1 MNLTPAA
8 LPQTAPALVLVRD
21 ERLRAEVRRVAAAAE
36 RVTDER
42 AMPVGRHAWA
52 GAGMVIL
59 DTAAAVAAA
68 VAGCPRRSGVV
79 LVTEGE
85 PAVPDWQ
92 AATAV
97 GAERVV
103 ALPSDAVALVEQFAE
118 HAESR
123 TGEGIVI
130 AVAGAGGGAGA
141 STLAAATALRGAA
154 RRVRRDTVLIDG
166 APLDGGIDL
175 VLGME
180 NVPGLRWP
188 DLVIEDGRVSAAA
201 LHNALPAAAPGLAVL
216 SCGRMRPGV
225 GAARSR
231 VESANRADAVPS
243 SGAPPGRAV
252 LGSAPPAMRAEIG
265 HRDGSLVEPAAIGH
279 VGGPP
284 RYSATGSASTAARAG
299 DGYSASGSESI
310 SARGGQGYS
319 APGSPPFVGRAGGGY
334 SAPAAVSLAWQGRNA
349 YTPTELSP
357 AAMRAVI
364 ESGRDAGDLVVCDVS
379 CERGPAADTMLD
391 AADLVVLVVPARL
404 RSIAAAEIVAAYL
417 GERNPNRGLIVR
429 GPAPG
434 GLRGAEVAE
443 LLGLPLLAA
452 VRGQAGLAWR
462 LERGGLSVRRRGP
475 LRDAADAVL
484 AMVGADAS

>member
-1 MNLTPAA
+1 MNPA
-8 LPQTAPALVLVRD
+8 PMRSGSPPVAPALVLVRD
-21 ERLRAEVRRVAAAAE
+21 DRLRAEVRRVAAAAE

-42 AMPVGRHAWA
+42 VMPVGRHAWA

-59 DTAAAVAAA
+59 DTAAAVSAAA
-68 VAGCPRRSGVV
+68 AGCPRRAGVV

-103 ALPSDAVALVEQFAE
+103 ALPSGAVALVEQFAE

-123 TGEGIVI
+123 TGEGIV
-130 AVAGAGGGAGA
+130 VTVVGAGGGAGA

-188 DLVIEDGRVSAAA
+188 DLIIEDGRVSAAA
-201 LHNALPAAAPGLAVL
+201 LHNALPAASAGLAVL
-216 SCGRMRPGV
+216 SCGRARP
-225 GAARSR
+225 
-231 VESANRADAVPS
+231 D
-243 SGAPPGRAV
+243 
-252 LGSAPPAMRAEIG
+252 
-265 HRDGSLVEPAAIGH
+265 
-279 VGGPP
+279 
-284 RYSATGSASTAARAG
+284 
-299 DGYSASGSESI
+299 ASG
-310 SARGGQGYS
+310 
-319 APGSPPFVGRAGGGY
+319 
-334 SAPAAVSLAWQGRNA
+334 QGRSPTVSA
-349 YTPTELSP
+349 AEHPRLGCSSTELSP
-357 AAMRAVI
+357 AAVRAVI

-379 CERGPAADTMLD
+379 SERGPAADAMLD
-391 AADLVVLVVPARL
+391 AADLVVLIVPARL
-404 RSIAAAEIVAAYL
+404 RSIAAAEVVSAYL

-452 VRGQAGLAWR
+452 VRGQAGLASR

-484 AMVGADAS
+484 AVVGAEAS

>member
-1 MNLTPAA
+1 MNPV
-8 LPQTAPALVLVRD
+8 PMRSGPPPIAPALVLVRD

-42 AMPVGRHAWA
+42 VMPVGRHAWA

-68 VAGCPRRSGVV
+68 VAGFPRRAGVV

-97 GAERVV
+97 GAARVV
-103 ALPSDAVALVEQFAE
+103 ALPTGAITLVEQFAE

-123 TGEGIVI
+123 TGEGVVV
-130 AVAGAGGGAGA
+130 AVVGAGGGAGA

-154 RRVRRDTVLIDG
+154 RRVRRETVLIDG

-188 DLVIEDGRVSAAA
+188 DLIIEDGRVSAAA
-201 LHNALPAAAPGLAVL
+201 LHSALPVGAPGLAVL
-216 SCGRMRPGV
+216 SCGRARPAT
-225 GAARSR
+225 GAGQGRSR
-231 VESANRADAVPS
+231 ADSVS
-243 SGAPPGRAV
+243 V
-252 LGSAPPAMRAEIG
+252 G
-265 HRDGSLVEPAAIGH
+265 HGF
-279 VGGPP
+279 
-284 RYSATGSASTAARAG
+284 AG
-299 DGYSASGSESI
+299 L
-310 SARGGQGYS
+310 
-319 APGSPPFVGRAGGGY
+319 
-334 SAPAAVSLAWQGRNA
+334 APAAV
-349 YTPTELSP
+349 
-357 AAMRAVI
+357 RAVI

-379 CERGPAADTMLD
+379 CERGPAADAMLD

-404 RSIAAAEIVAAYL
+404 RAIAAAEVVSAYL
-417 GERNPNRGLIVR
+417 GERNPNRGLVVR

-443 LLGLPLLAA
+443 VLGLPLLAA
-452 VRGQAGLAWR
+452 VRGQAGLASR

-484 AMVGADAS
+484 AMVGADA

>member
-1 MNLTPAA
+1 MRSGP
-8 LPQTAPALVLVRD
+8 PPIAPALVLVRD

-42 AMPVGRHAWA
+42 VMPVGRHAWA

-68 VAGCPRRSGVV
+68 GGGFPRRAGVV
-79 LVTEGE
+79 VVTEGE

-103 ALPSDAVALVEQFAE
+103 ALPSGAVTLVEQFAE

-123 TGEGIVI
+123 TGEGIVV
-130 AVAGAGGGAGA
+130 AVVGAGGGAGA

-188 DLVIEDGRVSAAA
+188 DLIIEDGRVSAAA
-201 LHNALPAAAPGLAVL
+201 LHNALPAGAPGLAVL
-216 SCGRMRPGV
+216 SCGRARPAG
-225 GAARSR
+225 GASGGRSR
-231 VESANRADAVPS
+231 AGADSA
-243 SGAPPGRAV
+243 APA
-252 LGSAPPAMRAEIG
+252 
-265 HRDGSLVEPAAIGH
+265 
-279 VGGPP
+279 
-284 RYSATGSASTAARAG
+284 
-299 DGYSASGSESI
+299 
-310 SARGGQGYS
+310 
-319 APGSPPFVGRAGGGY
+319 FVGL
-334 SAPAAVSLAWQGRNA
+334 APAAV
-349 YTPTELSP
+349 
-357 AAMRAVI
+357 RAVI

-379 CERGPAADTMLD
+379 CERGPAADAMLD
-391 AADLVVLVVPARL
+391 AADLVVLVVAARL
-404 RSIAAAEIVAAYL
+404 RSIAAAEVVSAYL
-417 GERNPNRGLIVR
+417 GERNPNRGLVVR

-452 VRGQAGLAWR
+452 VRGQAGLAYR
-462 LERGGLSVRRRGP
+462 LERGGLSVRSRGP

-484 AMVGADAS
+484 SMVGADL

>member
-1 MNLTPAA
+1 MNPVPMRGGP
-8 LPQTAPALVLVRD
+8 PQIAPALVLVRD

-36 RVTDER
+36 RVTEER
-42 AMPVGRHAWA
+42 VMPVGRHAWA

-68 VAGCPRRSGVV
+68 AGGFPRRAGVV

-103 ALPSDAVALVEQFAE
+103 ALPSAAVALVEQFAE

-123 TGEGIVI
+123 TGEGIVV
-130 AVAGAGGGAGA
+130 AVVGAGGGAGA
-141 STLAAATALRGAA
+141 STLAAAIALRGAA

-188 DLVIEDGRVSAAA
+188 DLIIEDGRVSAAA
-201 LHNALPAAAPGLAVL
+201 LHNALPVGAPGLAVL
-216 SCGRMRPGV
+216 SCGRARPATGV
-225 GAARSR
+225 GPGRSR
-231 VESANRADAVPS
+231 SDSVSV
-243 SGAPPGRAV
+243 
-252 LGSAPPAMRAEIG
+252 G
-265 HRDGSLVEPAAIGH
+265 HA
-279 VGGPP
+279 
-284 RYSATGSASTAARAG
+284 
-299 DGYSASGSESI
+299 
-310 SARGGQGYS
+310 
-319 APGSPPFVGRAGGGY
+319 FVGL
-334 SAPAAVSLAWQGRNA
+334 APAAV
-349 YTPTELSP
+349 
-357 AAMRAVI
+357 RAVI

-379 CERGPAADTMLD
+379 CERGPAADAMLD

-404 RSIAAAEIVAAYL
+404 RSIAAAEVVSAYL
-417 GERNPNRGLIVR
+417 GERNTNRGLVVR

-452 VRGQAGLAWR
+452 VRGQAGLASR

-484 AMVGADAS
+484 AMVGAEG

>member
-1 MNLTPAA
+1 MNPA
-8 LPQTAPALVLVRD
+8 PIRSGSPPIAPALVLVRD
-21 ERLRAEVRRVAAAAE
+21 DRLRAEVRRVAAAAE

-42 AMPVGRHAWA
+42 VMPVGRHAWA

-59 DTAAAVAAA
+59 DTAAAVSAT

-85 PAVPDWQ
+85 PSVPDWQ

-103 ALPSDAVALVEQFAE
+103 ALPSGAVALVEQFAE

-123 TGEGIVI
+123 TGEGIVV
-130 AVAGAGGGAGA
+130 AVVGAGGGAGA

-188 DLVIEDGRVSAAA
+188 DLIIEDGRVSAAA
-201 LHNALPAAAPGLAVL
+201 LHNALPAASAGLAVL
-216 SCGRMRPGV
+216 SCGRARPG
-225 GAARSR
+225 AAGKGRSPT
-231 VESANRADAVPS
+231 VSA
-243 SGAPPGRAV
+243 
-252 LGSAPPAMRAEIG
+252 AEA
-265 HRDGSLVEPAAIGH
+265 E
-279 VGGPP
+279 PP
-284 RYSATGSASTAARAG
+284 RIGCSS
-299 DGYSASGSESI
+299 
-310 SARGGQGYS
+310 
-319 APGSPPFVGRAGGGY
+319 
-334 SAPAAVSLAWQGRNA
+334 
-349 YTPTELSP
+349 TELSS
-357 AAMRAVI
+357 AAVRAVI

-379 CERGPAADTMLD
+379 SERGPAADAMLD

-404 RSIAAAEIVAAYL
+404 RSIAAAEVVSAYL

-452 VRGQAGLAWR
+452 VRGQAGLASR

-484 AMVGADAS
+484 AMVGAEAS

>member
-1 MNLTPAA
+1 MRSGP
-8 LPQTAPALVLVRD
+8 PPIAPALVLVRD

-59 DTAAAVAAA
+59 DTAAAGAAA
-68 VAGCPRRSGVV
+68 VAGFPRRAGVV

-92 AATAV
+92 AATVV

-103 ALPSDAVALVEQFAE
+103 ALPAGAVTLVEQFAE

-123 TGEGIVI
+123 TGEG
-130 AVAGAGGGAGA
+130 AVVAVVGAGGGAGA

-154 RRVRRDTVLIDG
+154 RRVRRETVLIDG

-188 DLVIEDGRVSAAA
+188 DLIIEDGRVSAAA
-201 LHNALPAAAPGLAVL
+201 LHSALPVGAPGLAVL
-216 SCGRMRPGV
+216 SCGRARPAN
-225 GAARSR
+225 GAVQGRSR
-231 VESANRADAVPS
+231 ADSVS
-243 SGAPPGRAV
+243 V
-252 LGSAPPAMRAEIG
+252 G
-265 HRDGSLVEPAAIGH
+265 HA
-279 VGGPP
+279 
-284 RYSATGSASTAARAG
+284 
-299 DGYSASGSESI
+299 
-310 SARGGQGYS
+310 
-319 APGSPPFVGRAGGGY
+319 FVGL
-334 SAPAAVSLAWQGRNA
+334 APAAV
-349 YTPTELSP
+349 
-357 AAMRAVI
+357 RAVI
-364 ESGRDAGDLVVCDVS
+364 ESGREAGDLVVCDVS
-379 CERGPAADTMLD
+379 CERGPAADAMLD

-404 RSIAAAEIVAAYL
+404 RAIAAAEVVAAYL
-417 GERNPNRGLIVR
+417 GERNPNRGLVVR

-452 VRGQAGLAWR
+452 VRGQAGLASR

-484 AMVGADAS
+484 AMVGADA

>member
-1 MNLTPAA
+1 MNLSPVA
-8 LPQTAPALVLVRD
+8 LPPHAPALVLVRD

-36 RVTDER
+36 RVTHER
-42 AMPVGRHAWA
+42 VMPVGRHAWS

-59 DTAAAVAAA
+59 DTAAALAAA
-68 VAGCPRRSGVV
+68 AAGCPRRAGIV

-85 PAVPDWQ
+85 PAVADWQ

-103 ALPSDAVALVEQFAE
+103 ALPVEAVALVEQFAE

-123 TGEGIVI
+123 TGEGVVI
-130 AVAGAGGGAGA
+130 AVVGAGGGAGA

-188 DLVIEDGRVSAAA
+188 DLVIQDGRVSAAA
-201 LHNALPAAAPGLAVL
+201 LHNALPAGAPGLAVL
-216 SCGRMRPGV
+216 SCGRALSGGGAAEFSGRGGSALGATDANQVGVSDNSAIRPGRASRGSPGHSQAALDRGAGDAMSQV
-225 GAARSR
+225 GGRAGFERAESDSPAARSR
-231 VESANRADAVPS
+231 AV
-243 SGAPPGRAV
+243 GA
-252 LGSAPPAMRAEIG
+252 
-265 HRDGSLVEPAAIGH
+265 AA
-279 VGGPP
+279 
-284 RYSATGSASTAARAG
+284 
-299 DGYSASGSESI
+299 
-310 SARGGQGYS
+310 
-319 APGSPPFVGRAGGGY
+319 
-334 SAPAAVSLAWQGRNA
+334 
-349 YTPTELSP
+349 ELSP
-357 AAMRAVI
+357 AAVRAVI
-364 ESGRDAGDLVVCDVS
+364 ESGRTAGDLVVCDVS
-379 CERGPAADTMLD
+379 SERGPAADAMLD
-391 AADLVVLVVPARL
+391 AADLVVLIVPARL
-404 RSIAAAEIVAAYL
+404 RSIAAAEVVSAYL

-452 VRGQAGLAWR
+452 VRGQAGLASR
-462 LERGGLSVRRRGP
+462 LERGGLNVRRRGP

-484 AMVGADAS
+484 AMVGADSA

>member
-1 MNLTPAA
+1 MNQVPMRSGS
-8 LPQTAPALVLVRD
+8 PQIAPALVLVRD

-42 AMPVGRHAWA
+42 LMPVGRHAWS
-52 GAGMVIL
+52 GAGIVIL

-68 VAGCPRRSGVV
+68 VAGLPRRSGIV

-103 ALPSDAVALVEQFAE
+103 ALPAGAVALVEQFAE

-123 TGEGIVI
+123 SGEGIVI

-154 RRVRRDTVLIDG
+154 RRFRRDTVLIDG

-175 VLGME
+175 VLGIE

-188 DLVIEDGRVSAAA
+188 DLIIEDGRVSAAA
-201 LHNALPAAAPGLAVL
+201 LHNALPAASPGLAVL
-216 SCGRMRPGV
+216 SCGRARPGATGRGRPPNADSRRAGIRHSPGGTPRAAEYAMSGHQAESTPGDGC
-225 GAARSR
+225 GAIGRSSIGSSSMSARS
-231 VESANRADAVPS
+231 D
-243 SGAPPGRAV
+243 
-252 LGSAPPAMRAEIG
+252 IG
-265 HRDGSLVEPAAIGH
+265 
-279 VGGPP
+279 
-284 RYSATGSASTAARAG
+284 Y
-299 DGYSASGSESI
+299 ASGGSGHPR
-310 SARGGQGYS
+310 SA
-319 APGSPPFVGRAGGGY
+319 GS
-334 SAPAAVSLAWQGRNA
+334 S
-349 YTPTELSP
+349 TELSP
-357 AAMRAVI
+357 AAVRAVI

-379 CERGPAADTMLD
+379 SERGPAADAMLD
-391 AADLVVLVVPARL
+391 AADLVVLVVAARL
-404 RSIAAAEIVAAYL
+404 RSIAAAEVVSAYL
-417 GERNPNRGLIVR
+417 GERNPNRGLVVR

-452 VRGQAGLAWR
+452 VRGQAGLASR

-484 AMVGADAS
+484 AMVGADAP

>member
-1 MNLTPAA
+1 MNPA
-8 LPQTAPALVLVRD
+8 PIRSGSPPIAPALVLVRD
-21 ERLRAEVRRVAAAAE
+21 DRLRAEVRRVAAAAE

-42 AMPVGRHAWA
+42 VMPVGRHAWA

-59 DTAAAVAAA
+59 DTAAAVSAT

-103 ALPSDAVALVEQFAE
+103 ALPSGAVALVEQFAE

-123 TGEGIVI
+123 TGEGIVV
-130 AVAGAGGGAGA
+130 AVVGAGGGAGA
-141 STLAAATALRGAA
+141 STLAAAIALRGAA

-188 DLVIEDGRVSAAA
+188 DLIIEDGRVSAAA
-201 LHNALPAAAPGLAVL
+201 LHNALPAASAGLAVL
-216 SCGRMRPGV
+216 SCGR
-225 GAARSR
+225 AR
-231 VESANRADAVPS
+231 
-243 SGAPPGRAV
+243 
-252 LGSAPPAMRAEIG
+252 
-265 HRDGSLVEPAAIGH
+265 PAAAGQGRSPT
-279 VGGPP
+279 VSAAEAEPP
-284 RYSATGSASTAARAG
+284 R
-299 DGYSASGSESI
+299 I
-310 SARGGQGYS
+310 
-319 APGSPPFVGRAGGGY
+319 GRP
-334 SAPAAVSLAWQGRNA
+334 S
-349 YTPTELSP
+349 TELSP
-357 AAMRAVI
+357 AAVRAVI

-379 CERGPAADTMLD
+379 SERGPAADAMLD
-391 AADLVVLVVPARL
+391 AADLVVLIVPARL
-404 RSIAAAEIVAAYL
+404 RSIAAAEVVSAYL
-417 GERNPNRGLIVR
+417 GERNPNRGLVVR

-452 VRGQAGLAWR
+452 VRGQAGLASR

-484 AMVGADAS
+484 AMVGAEAS

>member
-1 MNLTPAA
+1 MNSAPIRSGS
-8 LPQTAPALVLVRD
+8 PPIAPALVLVRD
-21 ERLRAEVRRVAAAAE
+21 DRLRAEVRRVAAAAE

-42 AMPVGRHAWA
+42 VMPVGRHAWA

-59 DTAAAVAAA
+59 DTAAAVSAT
-68 VAGCPRRSGVV
+68 VADYPRRSGVV

-103 ALPSDAVALVEQFAE
+103 ALPSGAVALVEQFAE

-123 TGEGIVI
+123 TGEGIVV
-130 AVAGAGGGAGA
+130 AVVGAGGGAGA

-166 APLDGGIDL
+166 APLDGGLDL

-188 DLVIEDGRVSAAA
+188 DLIIEDGRVSAAA
-201 LHNALPAAAPGLAVL
+201 LHNALPAASAGLAVL
-216 SCGRMRPGV
+216 SCGR
-225 GAARSR
+225 AR
-231 VESANRADAVPS
+231 
-243 SGAPPGRAV
+243 
-252 LGSAPPAMRAEIG
+252 
-265 HRDGSLVEPAAIGH
+265 PAA
-279 VGGPP
+279 
-284 RYSATGSASTAARAG
+284 A
-299 DGYSASGSESI
+299 
-310 SARGGQGYS
+310 GQGR
-319 APGSPPFVGRAGGGY
+319 SPTVSPAEAEQPRIGR
-334 SAPAAVSLAWQGRNA
+334 SS
-349 YTPTELSP
+349 TELSP
-357 AAMRAVI
+357 AAVRAVI

-379 CERGPAADTMLD
+379 SERGPAADAMLD
-391 AADLVVLVVPARL
+391 AADLVVLIVPARL
-404 RSIAAAEIVAAYL
+404 RSIAAAEVVSAYL
-417 GERNPNRGLIVR
+417 GERNPNRGLVVR

-452 VRGQAGLAWR
+452 VRGQAGLASR

-484 AMVGADAS
+484 AMVGAEAS

>member
-1 MNLTPAA
+1 MNQAPMRSSS
-8 LPQTAPALVLVRD
+8 PHIAPALVLVRD
-21 ERLRAEVRRVAAAAE
+21 DRLRAEVRRVAAAAE

-42 AMPVGRHAWA
+42 VMPVGRHAWA

-68 VAGCPRRSGVV
+68 VAGCPRRAGVV

-103 ALPSDAVALVEQFAE
+103 ALPSGAVALVEQFAE

-123 TGEGIVI
+123 TGEGIVV
-130 AVAGAGGGAGA
+130 AVVGAGGGAGA

-188 DLVIEDGRVSAAA
+188 DLIIEDGRVSAAA
-201 LHNALPAAAPGLAVL
+201 LHNALPAASPGLAVL
-216 SCGRMRPGV
+216 SCGRARPG
-225 GAARSR
+225 AA
-231 VESANRADAVPS
+231 
-243 SGAPPGRAV
+243 GPGRSPTDPAGRAGIGYSPTGSSRAAEHAV
-252 LGSAPPAMRAEIG
+252 SGHPIGSAPGDGCAGIG
-265 HRDGSLVEPAAIGH
+265 GSSIGSM
-279 VGGPP
+279 PM
-284 RYSATGSASTAARAG
+284 SARAG
-299 DGYSASGSESI
+299 IGYAPTGSVAGRPRTGWSA
-310 SARGGQGYS
+310 
-319 APGSPPFVGRAGGGY
+319 
-334 SAPAAVSLAWQGRNA
+334 
-349 YTPTELSP
+349 TELSP
-357 AAMRAVI
+357 AAVRAVI

-379 CERGPAADTMLD
+379 AERGPAADTMLD
-391 AADLVVLVVPARL
+391 AADLVVLIVPARL
-404 RSIAAAEIVAAYL
+404 RSIAAAEVVSAYL

-452 VRGQAGLAWR
+452 VRGQAGLASR

-484 AMVGADAS
+484 AMVGADVP

>member
-1 MNLTPAA
+1 MNPV
-8 LPQTAPALVLVRD
+8 PMRSGPPPIAPALVLVRD

-42 AMPVGRHAWA
+42 VMPVGRHAWA

-59 DTAAAVAAA
+59 DTTAAGAAA
-68 VAGCPRRSGVV
+68 VAGFPRRAGVV

-103 ALPSDAVALVEQFAE
+103 ALPAGAVTLVEQFAE

-123 TGEGIVI
+123 TGEGVVV
-130 AVAGAGGGAGA
+130 AVVGAGGGAGA

-154 RRVRRDTVLIDG
+154 RRVRRETVLIDG

-188 DLVIEDGRVSAAA
+188 DLIIEDGRVSAAA
-201 LHNALPAAAPGLAVL
+201 LHSALPVGAPGLAVL
-216 SCGRMRPGV
+216 SCGRARPAT
-225 GAARSR
+225 GAVQGRSR
-231 VESANRADAVPS
+231 ADSVS
-243 SGAPPGRAV
+243 V
-252 LGSAPPAMRAEIG
+252 G
-265 HRDGSLVEPAAIGH
+265 HA
-279 VGGPP
+279 
-284 RYSATGSASTAARAG
+284 
-299 DGYSASGSESI
+299 
-310 SARGGQGYS
+310 
-319 APGSPPFVGRAGGGY
+319 FVGL
-334 SAPAAVSLAWQGRNA
+334 APAAV
-349 YTPTELSP
+349 
-357 AAMRAVI
+357 RAVI

-379 CERGPAADTMLD
+379 CERGPAADAMLD

-404 RSIAAAEIVAAYL
+404 RSIAAAEVVAAYL
-417 GERNPNRGLIVR
+417 GERNPNRGLVVR

-452 VRGQAGLAWR
+452 VRGQAGLASR

-484 AMVGADAS
+484 AMVGADA

>member
-1 MNLTPAA
+1 MNPA
-8 LPQTAPALVLVRD
+8 PIRSGSPPIAPALVLVRD
-21 ERLRAEVRRVAAAAE
+21 DRLRAEVRRVAAAAE

-42 AMPVGRHAWA
+42 VMPVGRHAWA

-59 DTAAAVAAA
+59 DTAAAVSAT

-103 ALPSDAVALVEQFAE
+103 ALPSGAVALVEQFAE

-123 TGEGIVI
+123 TGEGIVV
-130 AVAGAGGGAGA
+130 AVVGAGGGAGA

-154 RRVRRDTVLIDG
+154 RRIRRDTVLIDG

-188 DLVIEDGRVSAAA
+188 DLIIEDGRVSAAA
-201 LHNALPAAAPGLAVL
+201 LHNALPAASAGLAVL
-216 SCGRMRPGV
+216 SCGRARPDV
-225 GAARSR
+225 A
-231 VESANRADAVPS
+231 
-243 SGAPPGRAV
+243 
-252 LGSAPPAMRAEIG
+252 
-265 HRDGSLVEPAAIGH
+265 
-279 VGGPP
+279 
-284 RYSATGSASTAARAG
+284 
-299 DGYSASGSESI
+299 
-310 SARGGQGYS
+310 GQGRSPTVS
-319 APGSPPFVGRAGGGY
+319 AAAAEHSRIGS
-334 SAPAAVSLAWQGRNA
+334 SS
-349 YTPTELSP
+349 TELSP
-357 AAMRAVI
+357 AAVRAVI

-379 CERGPAADTMLD
+379 SERGPAADAMLD
-391 AADLVVLVVPARL
+391 AADLVVLIVPARL
-404 RSIAAAEIVAAYL
+404 RSIAAAEVVSAYL

-434 GLRGAEVAE
+434 GLRGTEVAE

-452 VRGQAGLAWR
+452 VRGQAGLASR

-484 AMVGADAS
+484 AMVGAEAS

>member
-1 MNLTPAA
+1 MNPA
-8 LPQTAPALVLVRD
+8 PMRSGSPPIAPALVLVRD
-21 ERLRAEVRRVAAAAE
+21 DRLRAEVRRVAAAAE

-42 AMPVGRHAWA
+42 VMPVGRHAWA

-68 VAGCPRRSGVV
+68 VAGCPRRAGVV

-103 ALPSDAVALVEQFAE
+103 ALPSGAVALVEQFAE

-123 TGEGIVI
+123 TGEGIVV
-130 AVAGAGGGAGA
+130 AVVGTGGGAGA

-188 DLVIEDGRVSAAA
+188 DLIIEDGRVSAAA
-201 LHNALPAAAPGLAVL
+201 LHNALPAASPGLAVL
-216 SCGRMRPGV
+216 SCGRARPG
-225 GAARSR
+225 AAGQGRSPTDP
-231 VESANRADAVPS
+231 A
-243 SGAPPGRAV
+243 GRAAV
-252 LGSAPPAMRAEIG
+252 GYSPTGSSRAAGHAVSGYPIGSAPGDGCAGIG
-265 HRDGSLVEPAAIGH
+265 GSPI
-279 VGGPP
+279 
-284 RYSATGSASTAARAG
+284 GSAPMSARAG
-299 DGYSASGSESI
+299 IGYSPAGSV
-310 SARGGQGYS
+310 AGR
-319 APGSPPFVGRAGGGY
+319 PRAGW
-334 SAPAAVSLAWQGRNA
+334 SA
-349 YTPTELSP
+349 TELSP
-357 AAMRAVI
+357 AAVRAVI

-379 CERGPAADTMLD
+379 SERGPAADAMLD
-391 AADLVVLVVPARL
+391 AADLVVLIVPALL
-404 RSIAAAEIVAAYL
+404 RSIAAAEVVSAYL

-452 VRGQAGLAWR
+452 VRGQAGLASR

-484 AMVGADAS
+484 AMVGADAP

>member
-1 MNLTPAA
+1 MNPV
-8 LPQTAPALVLVRD
+8 PMRSGSPHIAPALVLVRD
-21 ERLRAEVRRVAAAAE
+21 DRLRAEVRRVAAAAE

-42 AMPVGRHAWA
+42 VMPVGRHAWA

-68 VAGCPRRSGVV
+68 VAGCPRRAGVV

-103 ALPSDAVALVEQFAE
+103 ALPSGAVALVEQFAE

-123 TGEGIVI
+123 TGEGIVV
-130 AVAGAGGGAGA
+130 AVVGAGGGAGA

-188 DLVIEDGRVSAAA
+188 DLIIEDGRVSAAA
-201 LHNALPAAAPGLAVL
+201 LHNALPAASPGLAVL
-216 SCGRMRPGV
+216 SCGRARPGDSGQGRSPSV
-225 GAARSR
+225 SATATGRAGIGYSPAGSSR
-231 VESANRADAVPS
+231 VAEHAA
-243 SGAPPGRAV
+243 SGHPT
-252 LGSAPPAMRAEIG
+252 GSAPGDGYAGIG
-265 HRDGSLVEPAAIGH
+265 GSPI
-279 VGGPP
+279 
-284 RYSATGSASTAARAG
+284 GSAPMSARAG
-299 DGYSASGSESI
+299 IGYSPTGSVARRPRI
-310 SARGGQGYS
+310 GCSA
-319 APGSPPFVGRAGGGY
+319 
-334 SAPAAVSLAWQGRNA
+334 
-349 YTPTELSP
+349 TELSP
-357 AAMRAVI
+357 AAVRAVI

-379 CERGPAADTMLD
+379 SERGPAADAMLD
-391 AADLVVLVVPARL
+391 AADLVVLIVPARL
-404 RSIAAAEIVAAYL
+404 RSIAAAEVVSAYL
-417 GERNPNRGLIVR
+417 GERNPNRGLVVR

-452 VRGQAGLAWR
+452 VRGQAGLASR
-462 LERGGLSVRRRGP
+462 LERAGLSVRRRGP

-484 AMVGADAS
+484 AMVGADAP

>member
-1 MNLTPAA
+1 MNPAPIRSGA
-8 LPQTAPALVLVRD
+8 PPIAPALVLVRD
-21 ERLRAEVRRVAAAAE
+21 DRLRAEVRRVAAAAE
-36 RVTDER
+36 RVTEER
-42 AMPVGRHAWA
+42 VMPVGRHTWA

-59 DTAAAVAAA
+59 DTAAAVSAA
-68 VAGCPRRSGVV
+68 VAGCPRRAGVV

-103 ALPSDAVALVEQFAE
+103 ALPSGAVALVEQFAE

-123 TGEGIVI
+123 TGEGIVV
-130 AVAGAGGGAGA
+130 AVVGAGGGAGA

-188 DLVIEDGRVSAAA
+188 DLIIEDGRVSAAA
-201 LHNALPAAAPGLAVL
+201 LHNALPAASAGLAVL
-216 SCGRMRPGV
+216 SCGRARPAQSERG
-225 GAARSR
+225 RSLT
-231 VESANRADAVPS
+231 VSAESTGRGYS
-243 SGAPPGRAV
+243 SGAAE
-252 LGSAPPAMRAEIG
+252 PAMSG
-265 HRDGSLVEPAAIGH
+265 H
-279 VGGPP
+279 
-284 RYSATGSASTAARAG
+284 TAC
-299 DGYSASGSESI
+299 SS
-310 SARGGQGYS
+310 
-319 APGSPPFVGRAGGGY
+319 
-334 SAPAAVSLAWQGRNA
+334 
-349 YTPTELSP
+349 TELSP
-357 AAMRAVI
+357 AAVRAVI

-379 CERGPAADTMLD
+379 SERGPAADAMLD
-391 AADLVVLVVPARL
+391 AADLVVLIVPARL
-404 RSIAAAEIVAAYL
+404 RSIAAAEVVSAYL
-417 GERNPNRGLIVR
+417 GERNPNRGLVVR

-452 VRGQAGLAWR
+452 VRGQAGLASR

-484 AMVGADAS
+484 AMVGAEAS

>member
-1 MNLTPAA
+1 MNTTLAVPRI
-8 LPQTAPALVLVRD
+8 APALVLVRD

-36 RVTDER
+36 RVTEER

-68 VAGCPRRSGVV
+68 VAGCPRRTGVV

-130 AVAGAGGGAGA
+130 AVVGAGGGAGA

-201 LHNALPAAAPGLAVL
+201 LHNALPAASPGLAVL
-216 SCGRMRPGV
+216 SCGRVRADGGTGPH
-225 GAARSR
+225 
-231 VESANRADAVPS
+231 VESA
-243 SGAPPGRAV
+243 
-252 LGSAPPAMRAEIG
+252 SATR
-265 HRDGSLVEPAAIGH
+265 AAIG
-279 VGGPP
+279 G
-284 RYSATGSASTAARAG
+284 STGSVLAAGRTGA
-299 DGYSASGSESI
+299 
-310 SARGGQGYS
+310 GYS
-319 APGSPPFVGRAGGGY
+319 APESVPVAGRA
-334 SAPAAVSLAWQGRNA
+334 RNGCA
-349 YTPTELSP
+349 PTELSP

-379 CERGPAADTMLD
+379 CERGPAADAMLD
-391 AADLVVLVVPARL
+391 AADLVVLIVPARL
-404 RSIAAAEIVAAYL
+404 RAIAAAEIVSAYL

-452 VRGQAGLAWR
+452 VRGQAGLASR

>member
-1 MNLTPAA
+1 MNPVPMRS
-8 LPQTAPALVLVRD
+8 PQIAPALVLVRD

-36 RVTDER
+36 RVTEER
-42 AMPVGRHAWA
+42 VMPVGRHTWS

-68 VAGCPRRSGVV
+68 VAGCPRRAGVV

-103 ALPSDAVALVEQFAE
+103 ALPTGAVALVEQFAE
-118 HAESR
+118 HAEFR

-130 AVAGAGGGAGA
+130 AVVGAGGGAGA

-201 LHNALPAAAPGLAVL
+201 LHNALPAASPGLAVL
-216 SCGRMRPGV
+216 SCGRARP
-225 GAARSR
+225 
-231 VESANRADAVPS
+231 SA
-243 SGAPPGRAV
+243 SGASRSAAVSTAGRA
-252 LGSAPPAMRAEIG
+252 GIE
-265 HRDGSLVEPAAIGH
+265 
-279 VGGPP
+279 
-284 RYSATGSASTAARAG
+284 YSAGSSRTAEHAVSRQPAGSMPVDGCAVIGGAPSATVPVSARAG
-299 DGYSASGSESI
+299 TGYS
-310 SARGGQGYS
+310 SAGHVPMGWS
-319 APGSPPFVGRAGGGY
+319 S
-334 SAPAAVSLAWQGRNA
+334 
-349 YTPTELSP
+349 TELSP
-357 AAMRAVI
+357 AAVRAVI

-379 CERGPAADTMLD
+379 SERGPAADAMLD
-391 AADLVVLVVPARL
+391 AADLVVLIVPARL
-404 RSIAAAEIVAAYL
+404 RSIAAAEIVSAYL

-452 VRGQAGLAWR
+452 VRGQAGLASR
-462 LERGGLSVRRRGP
+462 LERGGLSMRRRGP

-484 AMVGADAS
+484 AMVGADA

>member
-1 MNLTPAA
+1 MNPVPMRSGS
-8 LPQTAPALVLVRD
+8 PQIAPALVLVRD

-42 AMPVGRHAWA
+42 VMPVGRHTWA

-68 VAGCPRRSGVV
+68 SAGCPRRTGVV

-103 ALPSDAVALVEQFAE
+103 ALPTGAVALVEQFAE

-123 TGEGIVI
+123 TGEGIVV
-130 AVAGAGGGAGA
+130 AVVGAGGGAGA

-188 DLVIEDGRVSAAA
+188 DLIIEDGRVSAAA
-201 LHNALPAAAPGLAVL
+201 LHNALPAGSPGLAVL
-216 SCGRMRPGV
+216 SCGRVRPG
-225 GAARSR
+225 G
-231 VESANRADAVPS
+231 
-243 SGAPPGRAV
+243 SGP
-252 LGSAPPAMRAEIG
+252 
-265 HRDGSLVEPAAIGH
+265 
-279 VGGPP
+279 
-284 RYSATGSASTAARAG
+284 TGSVPVDGCAS
-299 DGYSASGSESI
+299 
-310 SARGGQGYS
+310 
-319 APGSPPFVGRAGGGY
+319 
-334 SAPAAVSLAWQGRNA
+334 
-349 YTPTELSP
+349 TELSP
-357 AAMRAVI
+357 AAVRAVI

-379 CERGPAADTMLD
+379 SERGPAADAMLD

-404 RSIAAAEIVAAYL
+404 RSIAAAEVVAAYL
-417 GERNPNRGLIVR
+417 SERNPNCGLIVR

-452 VRGQAGLAWR
+452 VRGQAGLASR

-484 AMVGADAS
+484 AMVGADA

>member
-1 MNLTPAA
+1 MNPV
-8 LPQTAPALVLVRD
+8 PMRSGPPPIAPTLVLVRD

-42 AMPVGRHAWA
+42 VMPVGRHAWA

-59 DTAAAVAAA
+59 DTAAAGAAA
-68 VAGCPRRSGVV
+68 VAGFPRRAGVV

-103 ALPSDAVALVEQFAE
+103 ALPAGAVTLVEQFAE

-123 TGEGIVI
+123 TGEGVVV
-130 AVAGAGGGAGA
+130 AVVGAGGGAGA

-154 RRVRRDTVLIDG
+154 RRVRRETVLIDG

-188 DLVIEDGRVSAAA
+188 DLIIEDGRVSAAA
-201 LHNALPAAAPGLAVL
+201 LHSALPVGAPGLAVL
-216 SCGRMRPGV
+216 SCGRARPAT
-225 GAARSR
+225 GAVPGRSR
-231 VESANRADAVPS
+231 AD
-243 SGAPPGRAV
+243 
-252 LGSAPPAMRAEIG
+252 
-265 HRDGSLVEPAAIGH
+265 
-279 VGGPP
+279 
-284 RYSATGSASTAARAG
+284 
-299 DGYSASGSESI
+299 SI
-310 SARGGQGYS
+310 SVGHA
-319 APGSPPFVGRAGGGY
+319 FVGL
-334 SAPAAVSLAWQGRNA
+334 APAAV
-349 YTPTELSP
+349 
-357 AAMRAVI
+357 RAVI

-379 CERGPAADTMLD
+379 CERGPAADAMLD

-404 RSIAAAEIVAAYL
+404 RAIAAAEVVAAYL
-417 GERNPNRGLIVR
+417 GERNPNRGLVVR

-452 VRGQAGLAWR
+452 VRGQAGLASR

-475 LRDAADAVL
+475 LREAADAVL
-484 AMVGADAS
+484 AMVGADA

>member
-1 MNLTPAA
+1 M
-8 LPQTAPALVLVRD
+8 RD

-42 AMPVGRHAWA
+42 VMPVGRHAWS

-59 DTAAAVAAA
+59 DTDAALAAAL
-68 VAGCPRRSGVV
+68 AGCPRRAGIV

-103 ALPSDAVALVEQFAE
+103 ALPSGAVALVEQFAE

-130 AVAGAGGGAGA
+130 AVVGAGGGAGA

-201 LHNALPAAAPGLAVL
+201 LHNALPAASPGLAVL
-216 SCGRMRPGV
+216 SCGRARPAIPGH
-225 GAARSR
+225 GRSPAASGGHAPIGPTASGGNAPMGRAASGGHAPIGR
-231 VESANRADAVPS
+231 AESARLAMVEHLGGESPFANS
-243 SGAPPGRAV
+243 SWA
-252 LGSAPPAMRAEIG
+252 
-265 HRDGSLVEPAAIGH
+265 
-279 VGGPP
+279 
-284 RYSATGSASTAARAG
+284 
-299 DGYSASGSESI
+299 
-310 SARGGQGYS
+310 QGYS
-319 APGSPPFVGRAGGGY
+319 PQSASVAGRTRIAD
-334 SAPAAVSLAWQGRNA
+334 SL
-349 YTPTELSP
+349 TELSP
-357 AAMRAVI
+357 AAVRAVI

-379 CERGPAADTMLD
+379 CERGPAADAMLD
-391 AADLVVLVVPARL
+391 AADLVVLIVPARL
-404 RSIAAAEIVAAYL
+404 RSIAAAEVVSAYL
-417 GERNPNRGLIVR
+417 GERNPNRGLVVR

-452 VRGQAGLAWR
+452 VRGQAGLASR

-484 AMVGADAS
+484 AMVGADAP